1 MLNELIKLA
10 DRLDRKGLKEE
21 ADCLDEIV
29 KSAIELFDP
38 ATVLDV
44 AGGWQYM
51 VDFLA
56 PNQFTNFKN
65 KLNEKMG
72 PNQDTNIPWWD
83 HPVRPGAARQ
93 LAELESV
100 LKAMHDRGQPQAIFD
115 RLGGGDDGVAG
126 IVDAIIGQLQYM

>member
-72 PNQDTNIPWWD
+72 PNQDTNK
-83 HPVRPGAARQ
+83 

>member
-1 MLNELIKLA
+1 MINELIKMA
-10 DRLDRKGLKEE
+10 TYLDNKGYHREANYLDTTIRKY
-21 ADCLDEIV
+21 V
-29 KSAIELFDP
+29 KGSIELFDP

-72 PNQDTNIPWWD
+72 PNQDTNK
-83 HPVRPGAARQ
+83 